1 MYTLPEFELEKSA
14 KSQTEHL
21 QNLHL
26 WAGRTHRVSRLYE
39 QLFLHF
45 LVKVAHESH
54 YF

>member
-1 MYTLPEFELEKSA
+1 MYASPKFELEKAAKTRLSA
-14 KSQTEHL
+14 YKTCTC
-21 QNLHL
+21 
-26 WAGRTHRVSRLYE
+26 GFVTRVSRLYE